1 MSFKLEIRALF
12 LALVALTLAA
22 PAHAASADPGKATLA
37 CLDSADSNGTDPGRC
52 VGAIEA
58 ACMHGGPDPSESAC
72 AAREFAFWQAQL
84 DKAWKEAKPLLATY
98 PEQVEAQGL
107 WLKYR
112 DKSCAIADKVDPGT
126 MPGGSAACRM
136 RETAA
141 RAIAVRAIVDS
152 LSEH

>member
-1 MSFKLEIRALF
+1 MMRAALF
-12 LALVALTLAA
+12 AIAALVLAA
-22 PAHAASADPGKATLA
+22 PAHAASADSGKATLT

-52 VGAIEA
+52 VGTISA

-72 AAREFAFWQAQL
+72 AARELAFWQGQL

-98 PEQVEAQGL
+98 PEQVEAQAL

-112 DKSCAIADKVDPGT
+112 DKSCAMADKVDPGT
-126 MPGGSAACRM
+126 MPGGSASCRM

-141 RAIAVRAIVDS
+141 RAIAVRTIAYS